1 MRSHHSQCLIDLF
14 CLFHAITLLVFI
26 IRNILL
32 YMTAWKKAVAVGAAY
47 FEEDDAYFEQ
57 AERVLRQQIAA
68 IDPTAIDPPH
78 SNQSDSPPASPRH
91 RDSLAS

>member
-1 MRSHHSQCLIDLF
+1 MAKKPDYRDALDLQEENLIDYCAADF
-14 CLFHAITLLVFI
+14 PKFMEIM
-26 IRNILL
+26 RL

-68 IDPTAIDPPH
+68 IDPTAIAD
-78 SNQSDSPPASPRH
+78 AE
-91 RDSLAS
+91 SLWSTMAEEFGYGMI